1 MRVIVSA
8 VGAAVGEKA
17 EMVFLVVKKG
27 AYERRSDR

>member
-17 EMVFLVVKKG
+17 EMVFLVFKKG
-27 AYERRSDR
+27 NDERSSHC